1 LASIFFS
8 DRRVRWTIGLTC
20 FAALIVMFV
29 YVASVD
35 LAPDEGANIGAGVM
49 LLWLLCSVAL
59 LAAAMLREVVA
70 AVARRLTRQR
80 GTG

>member
-1 LASIFFS
+1 MRWAVGLA
-8 DRRVRWTIGLTC
+8 C

-35 LAPDEGANIGAGVM
+35 LAPDEGANIGAGV
-49 LLWLLCSVAL
+49 LLLLGSLFGRAPS
-59 LAAAMLREVVA
+59 AAVFREVVA
-70 AVARRLTRQR
+70 AVARRLTRPR

>member
-1 LASIFFS
+1 MGLA
-8 DRRVRWTIGLTC
+8 C
-20 FAALIVMFV
+20 FAALMVMFV

-59 LAAAMLREVVA
+59 LATAVFREGVA
-70 AVARRLTRQR
+70 AVARRLSRPR
-80 GTG
+80 RTG